1 MILSSAIMFHSF
13 HSDNHVVTP
22 GSISQDDFRSM
33 LETVAK
39 HRSIVGPE
47 EFWERVSR
55 DDYNV
60 ASSDFCILTFDD
72 ALKSQFD
79 LAAPV
84 LEDLG
89 ITAIFNVYTGVFD
102 DQKPTLE
109 IFAQFRSQYFDSFG
123 RFFKVFQEN
132 LALIGR
138 NPAQILSEY
147 PGDYLQLFPF
157 YSTEERQFRYMRDQV
172 LTKIEYETVMLEM
185 IRKKDTNATE
195 IANSLWMTEADL
207 SELVGGAP
215 AWTPQPH
222 SPNADF
228 QAEP

>member
-1 MILSSAIMFHSF
+1 MFHGF

-33 LETVAK
+33 LEKVAK
-39 HRSIVGPE
+39 HKSIVGPE
-47 EFWERVSR
+47 EFWNRVSR
-55 DDYNV
+55 ADYV
-60 ASSDFCILTFDD
+60 GRSDFCILTFDD
-72 ALKSQFD
+72 ALKSQFE
-79 LAAPV
+79 LAVPV

-89 ITAIFNVYTGVFD
+89 ISAIFNVYTGVFD

-123 RFFKVFQEN
+123 QFLEVFQEN

-147 PGDYLQLFPF
+147 PRDYLQLFPF
-157 YSTEERQFRYMRDQV
+157 YSTEERHFRYMRDQV

-185 IRKKDTNATE
+185 IHKKDTNATE
-195 IANSLWMTEADL
+195 IANSLWMTESDL
-207 SELVGGAP
+207 SELVGGGGAP

-228 QAEP
+228 